1 MLKNINIEH
10 FFGLE
15 FWFRNAGPASLGE
28 TAFWLIV
35 FLATIALGTLGLLY
49 NRLVIGRYPPK
60 NKILKPAAIGPIISG
75 GVGVIFV
82 SFRWQGID
90 FLGAR
95 AFLLLIFIASLVW
108 VATFVYRYRKKIPD
122 ESIKYEAGLIK
133 QKYLSGKT

>member
-1 MLKNINIEH
+1 MLKNINIAQ
-10 FFGLE
+10 FFGLG
-15 FWFRNAGPASLGE
+15 FWFRNAGPASYSE
-28 TAFWLIV
+28 TAFWLVV
-35 FLATIALGTLGLLY
+35 FLLTIASGIMGLLY
-49 NRLVIGRYPPK
+49 NRFVIGRYPPK
-60 NKILKPAAIGPIISG
+60 NKILKPAAIGPITG
-75 GVGVIFV
+75 GAVGVIFV

>member
-1 MLKNINIEH
+1 MLKNINILQ
-10 FFGLE
+10 FLTFE

-28 TAFWLIV
+28 TAFWLVV
-35 FLATIALGTLGLLY
+35 FFLTIASGILALFY
-49 NRLVIGRYPPK
+49 NRFVIGRYPPK